1 MGEKRSHFVEFTGSD
16 IKKLISNTDP
26 ESKKSQQS
34 FCCQR
39 AVFHMLVFRVIISLA
54 ERLP

>member
-1 MGEKRSHFVEFTGSD
+1 MGEKRSHFVELTGSD